1 MNNLRL
7 KNYRCFTDTGDI
19 DLRPITMLIGANST
33 GKSSLLKFFPLLK
46 QTVGEFNTGLF
57 LWTGSLVDLKD
68 FKNTVREGENDMTVE
83 FTIKNLP
90 VRSRTREKLEY
101 LTNVRVELVLSSK
114 QDEEHYDFIKRMN
127 ISFDKHSF
135 ILEINDDGIKSLN
148 VDNLNSLDLKEDIIL
163 GSTNSLLPKIGFQI
177 AEDEISDESSV
188 AYKRMRS
195 LMSTENKILFL
206 RTLIRTN
213 DNVFD
218 DERLRNQIL
227 NKGKQ
232 LIDEKNVDRFINYL
246 HYFTVN
252 RLIDSINI
260 YLIHLAERITYVK
273 PLRAIVERYYRYT
286 NLSVNE
292 ISADG
297 SNLPMFYNSLSKET
311 KQKLNSWLYKLFGFK
326 IKLGALE
333 GHLELLIEEK
343 NKSIRNLVD
352 VGFGYTQILPILT
365 ILWKKL
371 YMDCINKPS
380 NVCRTFIVAIE
391 QPELHLHP
399 RFQGLFANMLS
410 AVVNDAKKLKI
421 NIRIV
426 IESHSEVIINRLG
439 ELIADENN
447 PLRAEDVNILIFNSP
462 QDNLER
468 EVTTAEFD
476 DTGMLN
482 NWPYGFF
489 SDYVYRD

>member
-7 KNYRCFTDTGDI
+7 KNYRCFTDTGNI
-19 DLRPITMLIGANST
+19 ELRPITMLIGANST

-46 QTVGEFNTGLF
+46 QTIGEFNTGLF

-68 FKNTVREGENDMTVE
+68 FKNTVRDGENEMSVE
-83 FTIKNLP
+83 FTINRLP
-90 VRSRTREKLEY
+90 VRSRTREKLEF
-101 LTNVRVELVLSSK
+101 LPDVRVELVLSSK
-114 QDEEHYDFIKRMN
+114 QDDEHYDFIKRMT
-127 ISFDKHSF
+127 ISFEKHSF
-135 ILEINDDGIKSLN
+135 ILETKDDGNKTLD
-148 VDNLNSLDLKEDIIL
+148 VDNLSSLDLKEDVIL
-163 GSTNSLLPKIGFQI
+163 GSTNSLLPKVGFQI

-188 AYKRMRS
+188 AYKKMRS
-195 LMSTENKILFL
+195 LINKDNKILFL

-218 DERLRNQIL
+218 DEKLRNQIL
-227 NKGKQ
+227 DKGKQ
-232 LIDEKNVDRFINYL
+232 VLDEKNIERFINYL
-246 HYFTVN
+246 HYFTIN

-260 YLIHLAERITYVK
+260 YLIQLAERITYVK

-311 KQKLNSWLYKLFGFK
+311 KQKLNSWLYRLFGFK
-326 IKLGALE
+326 IKLGTLE

-343 NKSIRNLVD
+343 GKTVRNLVD

-365 ILWKKL
+365 IVWKKL
-371 YMDCINKPS
+371 YMDSTDKPS
-380 NVCRTFIVAIE
+380 NLCKTFIVAIE

-410 AVVNDAKKLKI
+410 AVVNDAKNLDI
-421 NIRIV
+421 NLRII
-426 IESHSEVIINRLG
+426 IESHSEVIVNRLG
-439 ELIADENN
+439 ELIADKSNSLK
-447 PLRAEDVNILIFNSP
+447 PEDVNILIFNSP
-462 QDNLER
+462 QDNLGR
-468 EVTTAEFD
+468 EVTTAEYD